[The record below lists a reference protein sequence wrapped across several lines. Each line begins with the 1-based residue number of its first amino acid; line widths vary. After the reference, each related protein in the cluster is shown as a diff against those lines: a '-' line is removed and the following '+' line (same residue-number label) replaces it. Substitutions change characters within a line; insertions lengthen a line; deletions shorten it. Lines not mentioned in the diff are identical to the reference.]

1 MSRIARLLSLT
12 TTISAAALAATPA
25 FAHHPGTGGG
35 AATSGP
41 INIISATTLE
51 RGQGAAAVLFE
62 MIKLAPL
69 GNDTLETLAGQHV
82 HAHSLDRILAPSVVL
97 AYGIMSDLTVS
108 VRLPFVKRQDIR
120 AGHHSHVHGVGAVNE
135 VEERGDT
142 SGIGDLTVLNQY
154 RFLNNRSTGTEATLL
169 FGFKAPT
176 GKTNEV
182 DAHGELFEAE
192 FQPGSGSWDGLF
204 GLAFSHS
211 FGIVGLHAS
220 GLYSLVSEGIQ
231 DTDLGDRFHYGIGIS
246 YRLAGMPSDGP
257 MKLGGHR
264 HGSHTHAA
272 GTAPHAHDEPR
283 SSSGLAVDLVLEL
296 NGEWSAK
303 QESAGEKDPNSGGHT
318 LYLSPGVR
326 LSGNNMSAFV
336 SVGVPVV
343 NDLNGFQAEPD
354 WRLFSG
360 LAFAF

>member
-1 MSRIARLLSLT
+1 MPRMHRLLSLMA
-12 TTISAAALAATPA
+12 SASLIPLAVAPA

-35 AATSGP
+35 IGTSGP
-41 INIISATTLE
+41 INIITSTTLE

-69 GNDTLETLAGQHV
+69 SNHTLETLAGHHV

-97 AYGIMSDLTVS
+97 AYGIMNDLTVN

-120 AGHHSHVHGVGAVNE
+120 AGHHSHDDEHGAEAE
-135 VEERGDT
+135 VEARGDT

-154 RFLNNRSTGTEATLL
+154 RFMNNRATGTEATLL

-211 FGIVGLHAS
+211 FGAIGLHAS

-231 DTDLGDRFHYGIGIS
+231 DTDLGDRFHYGVGIS
-246 YRLAGMPSDGP
+246 YRLGGIPAEGP

-264 HGSHTHAA
+264 HGTHTHAA

-296 NGEWSAK
+296 NGEWSAR
-303 QESAGEKDPNSGGHT
+303 QESAGVKDPNSGGHT

-343 NDLNGFQAEPD
+343 NDLNGYQAEPD